1 MIQKKRKRTRS
12 AAADEPLF
20 EDYDMKILVIN
31 GPNLGLLG
39 VREPEIYGHTT
50 LADVEKQLL
59 EVAASE
65 KDCTL
70 EFLQS
75 NHEGVIIDRL
85 NAILTGDA
93 VDGIIINP
101 GAYTHTSVAIAD
113 ALRACRIVPAIEVHI
128 SNISGRESF
137 RHESLTAPAC
147 LGMIAGLGTD
157 GYCCALQ
164 ALLRYLKK

>member
-1 MIQKKRKRTRS
+1 
-12 AAADEPLF
+12 
-20 EDYDMKILVIN
+20 MKILVIN

-39 VREPEIYGHTT
+39 VREPEIYGSTT
-50 LADVEKQLL
+50 LADVEKSLL
-59 EVAASE
+59 QAASE
-65 KDCTL
+65 SSGSWEL

-85 NAILTGDA
+85 NAILTDKS
-93 VDGIIINP
+93 VDGIVINP

-113 ALRACRIVPAIEVHI
+113 ALRACRKVPAIEVHI
-128 SNISGRESF
+128 SNISNRESF

-157 GYCCALQ
+157 GYVWALK
-164 ALLRYLKK
+164 ALMKYLSK